1 MWVNRATPVAQHLH
15 ALGLFSFYRVEMSM
29 DYFFQI
35 RKSTNP
41 TKHKKKNPNSSIKFL
56 DLESNHQVGVTLFTN
71 DGSDFFPLFSGFHF

>member
-1 MWVNRATPVAQHLH
+1 MRVNRATPVAQHLH

-41 TKHKKKNPNSSIKFL
+41 TKHKKNSNSSIKFL
-56 DLESNHQVGVTLFTN
+56 DLESNHQVGLTLFTN
-71 DGSDFFPLFSGFHF
+71 DGSDFCPLFNGFHF